1 MDLKNLLNGVCFN
14 GRGGVNINI
23 LYYYLS
29 LAFTKIIDNVI
40 TTEKSILIRNNK
52 AIAASIF
59 VVISEFMFI
68 FIIKK
73 VVADSNIVSAIVVSV
88 AAGIGSYITFCINNK
103 FSKDTVF
110 INIIT
115 SNDKAHMKE
124 FGDYMRSVGIKIVTF
139 DAYND
144 DINNTLTAL
153 VFANTRN
160 QSKLIDKYVE
170 NHTELYREVI
180 N

>member
-1 MDLKNLLNGVCFN
+1 M
-14 GRGGVNINI
+14 
-23 LYYYLS
+23 LYNYIS
-29 LAFTKIIDNVI
+29 LAFTKIVDNLI
-40 TTEKSILIRNNK
+40 TTEKSILVRNNK

-59 VVISEFMFI
+59 VMMSEFMFI

-73 VVADSNIVSAIVVSV
+73 VVADSNIVSSIVVSV
-88 AAGIGSYITFCINNK
+88 AAGIGSYLAFCINNK
-103 FSKDTVF
+103 FSKETVY

-115 SNDKAHMKE
+115 SNNKLQMKV
-124 FGDYMRSVGIKIVTF
+124 FGDYMRLHGVKIVTF

-170 NHTELYREVI
+170 THNDLFREVI

>member
-1 MDLKNLLNGVCFN
+1 MST
-14 GRGGVNINI
+14 
-23 LYYYLS
+23 LYYYIS
-29 LAFTKIIDNVI
+29 LAFTKIIDNII

-59 VVISEFMFI
+59 VMISEFMFI

-73 VVADSNIVSAIVVSV
+73 VVADSNIVSVIVVSI
-88 AAGIGSYITFCINNK
+88 AAGIGSYITFFINNK

-115 SNDKAHMKE
+115 SNDKTKMKI
-124 FGDYMRSVGIKIVTF
+124 FGDYMRSEGIKVVTMPTYG
-139 DAYND
+139 DE
-144 DINNTLTAL
+144 IEKTLTAL

-170 NHTELYREVI
+170 NHSELYREVI

>member
-1 MDLKNLLNGVCFN
+1 MST
-14 GRGGVNINI
+14 
-23 LYYYLS
+23 LYYYIS

-59 VVISEFMFI
+59 VMISEFMFI

-73 VVADSNIVSAIVVSV
+73 VVSDSNVVSAIVVSV
-88 AAGIGSYITFCINNK
+88 AAGIGSYIAFFINNK
-103 FSKDTVF
+103 FSKETVY

-115 SNDKAHMKE
+115 SNDKTQMKA
-124 FGDYMRSVGIKIVTF
+124 FGDYMRTRGIKIVTF

-144 DINNTLTAL
+144 NINNTLTAL

-170 NHTELYREVI
+170 THNEIYREVI

>member
-1 MDLKNLLNGVCFN
+1 MKGEQYVS
-14 GRGGVNINI
+14 
-23 LYYYLS
+23 LYYYIS
-29 LAFTKIIDNVI
+29 LALTKIVDNLI
-40 TTEKSILIRNNK
+40 TTEKSILVRNNK

-59 VVISEFMFI
+59 VMMSEFMFI

-73 VVADSNIVSAIVVSV
+73 VVADSNIVSAIVVSI
-88 AAGIGSYITFCINNK
+88 AAGIGSYLAFCINNK
-103 FSKDTVF
+103 FSKETVF

-115 SNDKAHMKE
+115 SNDKLQMKE
-124 FGDYMRSVGIKIVTF
+124 FGDYMRLQGVKIVTF
-139 DAYND
+139 DAYDD

-160 QSKLIDKYVE
+160 QSKIIDKYVE
-170 NHTELYREVI
+170 SHNELFREVI

>member
-1 MDLKNLLNGVCFN
+1 MS
-14 GRGGVNINI
+14 
-23 LYYYLS
+23 LYYYIS
-29 LAFTKIIDNVI
+29 LALTKIVDNLI
-40 TTEKSILIRNNK
+40 TTEKSILVRNNK

-59 VVISEFMFI
+59 VMMSEFMFI

-73 VVADSNIVSAIVVSV
+73 VVADSNIVSAIVVSI
-88 AAGIGSYITFCINNK
+88 AAGIGSYLAFCINNK
-103 FSKDTVF
+103 FSKETVF

-115 SNDKAHMKE
+115 SNDKLQMKT
-124 FGDYMRSVGIKIVTF
+124 FGDYMRSQGIKIVTF
-139 DAYND
+139 DAYDD

-160 QSKLIDKYVE
+160 QSKIIDKYVE
-170 NHTELYREVI
+170 SHNELFREVI

>member
-1 MDLKNLLNGVCFN
+1 MST
-14 GRGGVNINI
+14 
-23 LYYYLS
+23 LYYYIS

-59 VVISEFMFI
+59 VMISEFMFI

-73 VVADSNIVSAIVVSV
+73 VVSDSNIVSAIVVSV
-88 AAGIGSYITFCINNK
+88 AAGVGSYIAFFINNR
-103 FSKDTVF
+103 FSKETVF

-115 SNDKAHMKE
+115 SNDKAEIKA
-124 FGDYMRSVGIKIVTF
+124 FGDYMRSMGIKIVTF

-144 DINNTLTAL
+144 NISSTLTAL

-160 QSKLIDKYVE
+160 QSKLIDKYIE
-170 NHTELYREVI
+170 NHNEIYREVI

>member
-1 MDLKNLLNGVCFN
+1 MST
-14 GRGGVNINI
+14 
-23 LYYYLS
+23 LYYYIS

-59 VVISEFMFI
+59 VMISEFMFI

-73 VVADSNIVSAIVVSV
+73 VVSDSNVASAIVVSV
-88 AAGIGSYITFCINNK
+88 AAGIGSYIAFFINSK
-103 FSKDTVF
+103 FSKEIVF

-115 SNDKAHMKE
+115 SNDKAEMKA
-124 FGDYMRSVGIKIVTF
+124 FGDYMRSMGIKIVTF

-144 DINNTLTAL
+144 NIGNTLTAL

-160 QSKLIDKYVE
+160 QSKLIDKYVG
-170 NHTELYREVI
+170 NHNEIYREVI

>member
-1 MDLKNLLNGVCFN
+1 MST
-14 GRGGVNINI
+14 
-23 LYYYLS
+23 LYYYIS

-59 VVISEFMFI
+59 VMISEFMFI

-73 VVADSNIVSAIVVSV
+73 VVSDSNIISAIVVSV
-88 AAGIGSYITFCINNK
+88 AAGIGSYIAFFINNR
-103 FSKDTVF
+103 FSKETVF

-115 SNDKAHMKE
+115 SNNKAKMKA
-124 FGDYMRSVGIKIVTF
+124 FGDYMRAAGIKIVTF

-170 NHTELYREVI
+170 ENNELYREVI